1 MLDGNNVT
9 ATGVTLGITLPVYRL
24 YNGISLGVDFGKKGS
39 TKPTA
44 DKSNSMIREDY
55 VTFNIGFNIHDI
67 WFRRIRYE

>member
-1 MLDGNNVT
+1 LDGHDVNSM
-9 ATGVTLGITLPVYRL
+9 GMTLGLTLPVPRL

-44 DKSNSMIREDY
+44 DKNNSVIREDY